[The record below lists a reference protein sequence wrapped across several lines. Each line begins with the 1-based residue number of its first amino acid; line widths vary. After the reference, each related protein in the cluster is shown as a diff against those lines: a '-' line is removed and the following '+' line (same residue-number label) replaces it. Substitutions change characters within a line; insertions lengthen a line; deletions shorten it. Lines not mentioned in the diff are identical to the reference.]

1 MTWKKAVMLVVAVV
15 ILGAIAIN
23 ARMGI
28 TSPISIWYYD
38 ICCDIRDAQIEDE
51 LVFWIM
57 EEREPNA
64 IDRLYFLAR
73 RALGKPYP
81 QYCIEK
87 LTRKVEELERRRDR
101 EERRLKEKKFL
112 QSGRW

>member
-1 MTWKKAVMLVVAVV
+1 MTWKKATMLVVAVV

-51 LVFWIM
+51 LVFWVM

-64 IDRLYFLAR
+64 MDRLYFLAR

-87 LTRKVEELERRRDR
+87 LTRKAEELRRRIDR
-101 EERRLKEKKFL
+101 EEKFL
-112 QSGRW
+112 ESTRR